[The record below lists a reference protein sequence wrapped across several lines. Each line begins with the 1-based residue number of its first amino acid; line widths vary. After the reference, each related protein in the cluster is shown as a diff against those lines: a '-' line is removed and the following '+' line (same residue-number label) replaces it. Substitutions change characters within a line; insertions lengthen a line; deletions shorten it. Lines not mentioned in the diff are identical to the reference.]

1 MLSLHERVEI
11 LRELEII
18 GQGAA
23 AILMKGFRKP
33 LASLEFKGAIDL
45 VTEYDR
51 ASEAFIRAEVGRCLP
66 DFDLVAEEEGGTVSG
81 TRPVI
86 YADPLDGTTNFSH
99 GHPFFAVSIALTSG
113 DTLEAGVVIAPALG
127 WTYAAARDH
136 GATRNGEPCRVS
148 AIGVLDRSLLAT
160 GFPYDRRTSPQN
172 NLRAFVELKKRFAQ
186 GVRRC
191 GAAAIDLCLVADGT
205 YEGYWER
212 KLRPWDL
219 AGGAALVRAAGGRIS
234 DFVGGGG
241 SVVSGHVV
249 ATNGL
254 IHEALLAELASVA
267 PASKRPT
274 RA

>member
-1 MLSLHERVEI
+1 MLSLHERVDI

-51 ASEAFIRAEVGRCLP
+51 ASEAFIRAEVGRRLP
-66 DFDLVAEEEGGTVSG
+66 TFDLVAEEEGGTVSG

-127 WTYAAARDH
+127 WTYAAARGH
-136 GATRNGEPCRVS
+136 GATRNGEPSRVS
-148 AIGVLDRSLLAT
+148 TIGVLDRSLLAT

-205 YEGYWER
+205 YEGYWEH
-212 KLRPWDL
+212 KLKPWDL
-219 AGGAALVRAAGGRIS
+219 AAGALMVMESGGRVTSFEGGAPRVLNGELVAS
-234 DFVGGGG
+234 
-241 SVVSGHVV
+241 
-249 ATNGL
+249 NGL
-254 IHEALLAELASVA
+254 VHDELLRALAEAESL
-267 PASKRPT
+267 PPL
-274 RA
+274 